1 MKFLPTKK
9 KETIWYNMENQD
21 IFIGSFSND
30 FITINS
36 DSAIPTYIN
45 TNIVYTLNGYL
56 TTYIGTENNLQ
67 DNEI

>member
-21 IFIGSFSND
+21 IFIGSFSNNC
-30 FITINS
+30 ITINS
-36 DSAIPTYIN
+36 DSVIPTYIN
-45 TNIVYTLNGYL
+45 TNIVYTSNGYL